1 MRDIHSRAAREQCSG
16 RTQWAASLM
25 RFSLVRAVLLL
36 AAAAAPLSILAQDYP
51 VRPIR
56 FIVGFAPGGLADL
69 LARSMGQKLTP
80 ALGQQVVVDNRAGGG
95 GLISM
100 QLAAEAAPDGYT
112 LVLGSS
118 TTFSINPV
126 LRAVPYDP
134 IRDFTPITRAALTP
148 VILTVQ
154 PSFPARSLQELIKLA
169 KKAKPDQLMN
179 FASTGFGGATHIAA
193 ELLKRVAGIEMTH
206 VPYKGGSLAVID
218 LIGGHVQMSF
228 GAVSTSLP
236 YLRAGKLRALGVTSA
251 KRLAAIPDVPTF
263 AESGL
268 PGFEVEQW
276 YGVFAPAGLPVAIT
290 RKLNAVLVPA
300 LASPEFKQQL
310 SDQGIELV
318 SSTPEEFAAYVKNQL
333 ANWTRML
340 TETGLRAAPL
350 AR

>member
-1 MRDIHSRAAREQCSG
+1 MHDIHCSAAPERWPGRLQRAA
-16 RTQWAASLM
+16 WLM
-25 RFSLVRAVLLL
+25 RFGLGRTVLLL
-36 AAAAAPLSILAQDYP
+36 AAAAAPVSGLAQDYP
-51 VRPIR
+51 THPIR
-56 FIVGFAPGGLADL
+56 FVVGFAPGGLADL
-69 LARSMGQKLTP
+69 LARALGQKLTQ
-80 ALGQQVVVDNRAGGG
+80 ALGQQVVVDNRPGGG
-95 GLISM
+95 GVVAM
-100 QLAAEAAPDGYT
+100 QLAADAAPDGYT
-112 LVLGSS
+112 LALGSS

-134 IRDFTPITRAALTP
+134 IRDYTPITRAALTP
-148 VILTVQ
+148 VILTVH

-169 KKAKPDQLMN
+169 KAKPDQVMN

-236 YLRAGKLRALGVTSA
+236 HLRAGRLRALGVTSA
-251 KRLAAIPDVPTF
+251 KRLTAIPDVPTF

-276 YGVFAPAGLPVAIT
+276 YGVFAPARLPPAIT
-290 RKLNAVLVPA
+290 RKINAALVPA
-300 LASPEFKQQL
+300 LGSAEFKEQF

-318 SSTPEEFAAYVKNQL
+318 GSTPEAAAAYVKVQL